1 MRCPYSGRYHGYV
14 CEAAAVTCID
24 CGGAF
29 CRSHVAYS
37 APDCDDPRCPKC
49 TAIQLRGTR
58 HMFQEQLAAYLTGF
72 STKRDQKAEDKP
84 LLVVLS
90 FTVQPFTED
99 LCKQIAPEFARR
111 FFNTGGVRV
120 PNLGGLWF
128 SVKEPQ
134 QRVTWQTAPGDMPKA
149 ITMRNADVGPKWRI
163 RADKETDG
171 YGASFDITFG
181 YPTGQ
186 DLQTIANAVNT
197 SVWLE
202 FDVEQEGLLNDKVDE
217 TPRVKKGRKAQ
228 AETTESTH

>member
-1 MRCPYSGRYHGYV
+1 
-14 CEAAAVTCID
+14 
-24 CGGAF
+24 
-29 CRSHVAYS
+29 
-37 APDCDDPRCPKC
+37 
-49 TAIQLRGTR
+49 
-58 HMFQEQLAAYLTGF
+58 MFKNQLAAYLTGF

-99 LCKQIAPEFARR
+99 LCKEIAPEFARR

-128 SVKEPQ
+128 SVKEAQ
-134 QRVTWQTAPGDMPKA
+134 QRFTWQTAPGDMPMA
-149 ITMRNADVGPKWRI
+149 ITMRHADVGPKFRV

-171 YGASFDITFG
+171 YAASFDITFG

-197 SVWLE
+197 SVWLMFE
-202 FDVEQEGLLNDKVDE
+202 VEQEGLLHDKVDE
-217 TPRVKKGRKAQ
+217 TPRVKKGRKAD
-228 AETTESTH
+228 AETTGAMH